1 MAQRQKTIR
10 IACLGTPND
19 YSTSLVPLMIQS
31 LGYKIQ
37 WVRPV
42 WADLVIY
49 GSFYDVHAPRLRWLP
64 RAWREKAGQWVDIVQ
79 NELSKRKLPPV
90 TLFHTAE
97 NLRHDHIHANF
108 SISHDLNVKSD
119 RHFRLPYWMEMVDW
133 SHEGLYGNR
142 NPRFGMLLALDQ
154 MQKPLGRKFLERQ
167 RKAIILSSHLREPR
181 ASCLQAVQ
189 HCIPVDGFGPYFD
202 RRIKSHHHS
211 NFFKHDL
218 LKKYAFNLCPENGL
232 YPGYVTE
239 KIPEAF
245 IADCLPITCVD
256 ESVSVDFNPEAM
268 INLKPILQQNPGGL
282 AEILDSPT
290 RLMDFSEQ
298 RLLVRRPSIE
308 HFRFFMKNILR
319 IVTS

>member
-1 MAQRQKTIR
+1 MVQRQKTIR
-10 IACLGTPND
+10 ISCLGTPSD
-19 YSTSLVPLMIQS
+19 YGTSLVPLMIQS

-64 RAWREKAGQWVDIVQ
+64 RAWRQKAGQWIDIVE

-97 NLRHDHIHANF
+97 NLRYDHISADF
-108 SISHDLNVKSD
+108 SISHDLNVQSD
-119 RHFRLPYWMEMVDW
+119 RHFRLPYWMEVIDW
-133 SHEGLYGNR
+133 SHEGLCGNR
-142 NPRFGMLLALDQ
+142 NPRFGTLLALDQ

-181 ASCLQAVQ
+181 AGCLRAVQ
-189 HCIPVDGFGPYFD
+189 YCIPVDGFGPYFD

-211 NFFKHDL
+211 NFLKHDL

-245 IADCLPITCVD
+245 VAGCLPITCVD
-256 ESVSVDFNPEAM
+256 ESVSVDFNPEAVL
-268 INLKPILQQNPGGL
+268 NLKPILQQDPSDL
-282 AEILDSPT
+282 VEILDSPT

-308 HFRFFMKNILR
+308 PFRFFMNNTLR